1 MASFDDFDPD
11 KAVLVSE
18 EVDSFD
24 PNQAVLLEP
33 LEDDGFD
40 PANAVLVET
49 EEPPLGQM
57 APAPIRPPAR
67 ESLAK
72 ALQDAKLFGSATTAL
87 GGAADKGIRR
97 REDGNWDLP
106 ALTTND
112 GGFLDSAAGMITSL
126 AQKTGQRIQDS
137 GPFFDEQPIQNVFH
151 KFQQDNNL
159 SDEEVQAAWS
169 DLGNIHRPWDNKEPA
184 RVLSDGTLLP
194 NLQNSEWLDDAKA
207 QQIIDSSAASP
218 QSKEVA
224 KMKLEDIQSTI
235 ATNKMEAYTAASAVS
250 PMQSPVEWSRA
261 NGRRGDFGDPSFIKD
276 YERDVVSK
284 QGWVSGLAA
293 DVSQG
298 NMQMASQ
305 LAGLAGILGSEE
317 MGKVGAE
324 MSAASSQVGRGAFD
338 TGIVG
343 SVIEQAPSIFTQI
356 ALTRGLGAAATGLGA
371 TANTT
376 KLVGTL
382 GAIATAGGQSAGATY
397 SSQIAAGD
405 TPEQARDK
413 AVKSGLNTAI
423 ITGIFQGLGAG
434 GVEKVAAGKTVG
446 QATVRDLINSATREE
461 LLANTKAFAAN
472 VVKSVAG
479 EAAEEG
485 IDEISQAFLT
495 ADPDTNLADAWDNAI
510 KAAQIGGF
518 IGGTVDIVAGVLERP
533 EMKQATELIEQAAP
547 SAPASAEAAA
557 AAQQQAVV
565 EDVASIKAESTSP
578 KKPFTAED
586 IPETTDK
593 PTPQTPVT
601 QEEEASTIQSGV
613 ERTGVPGVPPIN
625 QTEGGEISGSDE
637 VSAVASDTGTSPN
650 LEGQAL
656 VDETADEGPTAL
668 AGMGPSTI
676 TNEQNQQGQS
686 EIQSEVPPQ
695 MQVPKMP
702 VGQETLADFEPVG
715 GDAAILEPTQAQA
728 EASIAPFI
736 EGPLTP
742 TTNEQDTQRPPGP
755 ETTQET
761 PQPAPAEAVS
771 SGGLGDGGI
780 GFSPPQAAQA
790 ALTPEADQLL
800 TSLEGGGIP
809 MSVTP
814 NLERIAQE
822 NGIDVTGTTR
832 PQEIVD
838 QLRARKIDAGILVSE
853 GTASLPTDTS
863 ISGDITT
870 EGAPP
875 QSQQISASLPS
886 DYSPEA
892 LATTFNLTPEQTVA
906 TDALVRSMGLDTSAI
921 KLQRGADGNPQI
933 QRSGQNL
940 KGSMEILANGDALVR
955 GLKNPDVST
964 GIHEITHV
972 ARRQLFDRS
981 IPEENRVGLTDND
994 IAVAEDW
1001 AGAVD
1006 GVWTVAAEEKFARGF
1021 EAYLR
1026 EGKAPN
1032 QSMAVV
1038 FSKISDWLK
1047 GIYATIKGSPLD
1059 VGLTESM
1066 REVFDKLVTR
1076 DVIEVL
1082 ADTSPDPLIPDPIP
1096 FEMVE
1101 PEDETTGVKR
1111 TKLQELVDRYPNMD
1125 PLTKAAIISDIDA
1138 MSTAVATEEEFSKE
1152 NPGKTAGTQ
1161 LLIEI
1166 IENPDRTVTKNE
1178 VALLLHEIVV
1188 RKKILDNAIRKTNS
1202 LSESSDSDAR
1212 ATAVKEE
1219 EIAQANLN
1227 SAVANTR
1234 AVGSKAGQ
1242 ALQSFKMIAK
1252 DDFSLATVLNRAE
1265 SSLNRHNGK
1274 QKKLTETERREF
1286 IDMAEKLQQA
1296 QARVAALEGDVSEQ
1310 NELIEKL
1317 TADVVKAQK
1326 TAAARD
1332 AKGKS
1337 RIKAK
1342 LDPQVAAARARL
1354 EEQGVSFLAQ
1364 ANTLEPAVLKDLGI
1378 VGAGWLTDRALD
1390 LKDFT
1395 TKLVDT
1401 FGSWVSEH
1409 AEAIFKSA
1417 TQTYN
1422 ETAASVS
1429 GDSAPTPAEV
1439 KASLDS
1445 NQPLTKKDVWDMA
1458 RAHVIAGLR
1467 GDAVLDAAHADL
1479 SEIYSNLT
1487 RDEVAT
1493 LFTDYGKTTA
1503 YMGREASSSELTRI
1517 RSLEKMGLKI
1527 RDLKAGKLPAKST
1540 RAERDSE
1547 IKTKEAEF
1555 RKLLKEYG
1563 VEETQD
1569 PQQALQQRKAAVTR
1583 SIERL
1588 QAIRESGIKD
1598 IQARRPV
1605 NPDAELNAMMEVR
1618 DALAAEVA
1626 EMRRVSPQIIERTEK
1641 RQLEAALKISEKAL
1655 ARIKGKLARND
1666 LSVPVRTPTAA
1677 SRNAAVQVLRSE
1689 IKEANAELDR
1699 RRREAKVGPY
1709 SDEARINRTLASI
1722 AKRRTE
1728 LERRLVENDISKK
1741 TRAEPLSSQAVI
1753 DAEYE
1758 LDLLKAKYEEMRG
1771 KLAMR
1776 NAPPLKKV
1784 GQATIQFSNLLKSL
1798 KLGLDF
1804 GVALRN
1810 LSGATFNA
1818 AFRDLK
1824 TLAQMKLS
1832 SGKAGQDARSRYER
1846 EGTILGSA
1854 LKSALGAFKDAKSE
1868 FETYRSIR
1876 QDPRIKDHGKVV
1888 YLAPIDSSILQKED
1902 IPRSNVIEDIP
1913 WWAWPALG
1921 ALKWAVFGMSPPVG
1935 IAVIAASALTKP
1947 LLIALDRAQRTMTNV
1962 MRFRMMNA
1970 GIEAIAPDGNLT
1982 PGDRDALAA
1991 MVNMTTGRGATNNA
2005 KLEAA
2010 IPVANMGLL
2019 STRYYIS
2026 RIQILTLYPL
2036 WAKPNGPVSSAA
2048 RKEFV
2053 KMYGRSLSVR
2063 AFIYASTA
2071 VAFGIKW
2078 DDEEKDEAK
2087 REGMNFNP
2095 FSSNFGKLSIKSD
2108 KGEVVGV
2115 DYMSG
2120 MNSFVVIA
2128 ARMVFRKKTDAK
2140 GKTVDLEGSG
2150 YNNISDEFIRFLAGK
2165 RNTALAYVWDTAV
2178 KQEYFGK
2185 EEVTLKTALDQAT
2198 TAVIVSDT
2206 KKIFETLGPVEGAAF
2221 WSLMFT
2227 GAGTRVLDNEA
2238 TVKRKKEAR
2247 EKAAR
2252 IKARAE
2258 RLAKM
2263 KNP

>member
-49 EEPPLGQM
+49 EEPSLGQM

-169 DLGNIHRPWDNKEPA
+169 DLGNIHRPWDTKEPA

-446 QATVRDLINSATREE
+446 QATVRDLIKSATREE

-557 AAQQQAVV
+557 DAQQQAVV
-565 EDVASIKAESTSP
+565 EDVASIKAESASP

-586 IPETTDK
+586 IPMVDEGT
-593 PTPQTPVT
+593 QTPA
-601 QEEEASTIQSGV
+601 ASQDENIPITDIG
-613 ERTGVPGVPPIN
+613 GVPQI
-625 QTEGGEISGSDE
+625 EGGAPISQPKSPVAETAPQATADADIGEGTDAVSDMVTPLVRDVQRLEQMTPSE
-637 VSAVASDTGTSPN
+637 VAQTATED
-650 LEGQAL
+650 GQAL
-656 VDETADEGPTAL
+656 DSPGVV
-668 AGMGPSTI
+668 
-676 TNEQNQQGQS
+676 
-686 EIQSEVPPQ
+686 EIQQAHQASVQSAVEARAPISVEAAETY
-695 MQVPKMP
+695 QVQLPDGYTRQNDLL
-702 VGQETLADFEPVG
+702 VF
-715 GDAAILEPTQAQA
+715 
-728 EASIAPFI
+728 
-736 EGPLTP
+736 TP

-771 SGGLGDGGI
+771 SGGFGDGGI

-800 TSLEGGGIP
+800 TSLEGGRIP

-814 NLERIAQE
+814 NLERIALE
-822 NGIDVTGTTR
+822 NGIDVTGTTP

-838 QLRARKIDAGILVSE
+838 QLRARKIDAGIQASE
-853 GTASLPTDTS
+853 GTASFPTDTS

-906 TDALVRSMGLDTSAI
+906 TDALVRSMGLDTGAI

-940 KGSMEILANGDALVR
+940 KGSMEILENGDALVR

-1111 TKLQELVDRYPNMD
+1111 AKLQELVDRYPNMD

-1166 IENPDRTVTKNE
+1166 IENPDRMVTKNE

-1409 AEAIFKSA
+1409 AESIFKSA

-1540 RAERDSE
+1540 RAERDAE

-1626 EMRRVSPQIIERTEK
+1626 EMRRVSPQVIERTEK

-1677 SRNAAVQVLRSE
+1677 SRNAAVQAVRSE

-1728 LERRLVENDISKK
+1728 LERRLAENDISKK

-1832 SGKAGQDARSRYER
+1832 SGKAGQDARARYER

-1935 IAVIAASALTKP
+1935 VAVIAASALTKP

-2247 EKAAR
+2247 EKAER

-2263 KNP
+2263 KNS